1 MLPLRY
7 YTAADWGTDKGKETF
22 RDVPWSRIVGYFRP
36 YTMALAG
43 VVGCIILSSLLGLV
57 QPLLIRGIID
67 EAIPMRSFSLLN
79 LFAALIVATALASAG
94 AGVLQGY
101 LNAKIGQGVMFDLR
115 NQLYRHLVQMP
126 LQFFTNTKTGEI
138 MSRVNNDVN
147 NLQMVVSDTVAN
159 SLRNVISVLTTV
171 ATMFVLNWRLAL
183 LSLVILPLF
192 VAPTRRVGRM
202 NFNLRKRTQEKLAD
216 LSALMQET
224 LGVNGILLV
233 KTFNKEQK
241 EVERF
246 EAKNRELMEA
256 QMRQSLVGRWF
267 FMMLTTISTAGPAII
282 YWYGG
287 RLVMGDAMTLGT
299 VVAFTA
305 YLTQLYGPVSALAN
319 IHVNVMGSAALFTRL
334 FDYLDKPLEI
344 EDRPGAEPLCRVEG
358 RIQFENVY
366 FRYQP
371 DGEWV
376 LRGIDLTIEPGRLVA
391 LVGPS
396 GAGKTTLSYLIP
408 RLYDP
413 ELGRV
418 TIDGH
423 DLRDVTLSSLHEQI
437 GVVTQE
443 TFLFHASLRDN
454 LLYAKPD
461 ATEEELRAA
470 AESAYIHDMIA
481 RLPEGF
487 DTLVGERGYKLSGGE
502 KQRIALARVI
512 LKNPRILILDEATS
526 ALDSHSERCIQA
538 ALEPL
543 LCGRTSIVIAH
554 RLSTILRADQIVVI
568 DRGRVVEK
576 GTHRELLAREGLY
589 ARLYAEQFA
598 DQEQG
603 LPVPADFPGPGKSG
617 SMRSA
622 LGGSTTP
629 AGHTAYGGS

>member
-1 MLPLRY
+1 MRY
-7 YTAADWGTDKGKETF
+7 YTAVDWGTDKGQDAF
-22 RDVPWSRIVGYFRP
+22 RNVPWKRIAGYFRP
-36 YTMALAG
+36 YAPALAG
-43 VVGCIILSSLLGLV
+43 VIGSIVLSSVLGLL

-67 EAIPMRSFSLLN
+67 HAIPERRYGLLN
-79 LFAALIVATALASAG
+79 LLCLLMIATAAASAG
-94 AGVLQGY
+94 VGVLQGY

-115 NQLYRHLVQMP
+115 NQLYRHLIHMP
-126 LQFFTNTKTGEI
+126 LKFFTNTKTGEI

-159 SLRNVISVLTTV
+159 SLRNVISVVTTV
-171 ATMFVLNWRLAL
+171 ATMFMLNWQLAI
-183 LSLVILPLF
+183 LSLIILPLF
-192 VAPTRRVGRM
+192 VVPTRRVGRM
-202 NFNLRKRTQEKLAD
+202 NFLLRKKTQEKLAD

-233 KTFNKEQK
+233 KTFNKEQS

-267 FMMLTTISTAGPAII
+267 FMMLTAISTAGPAII

-287 RLVMGDAMTLGT
+287 RAVIGDAITLGT

-319 IHVNVMGSAALFTRL
+319 IHVNVMGSAALFVRL

-344 EDRPGAEPLCRVEG
+344 EDRPGAATLRRVQG
-358 RIQFENVY
+358 RIEFRNVH

-371 DGEWV
+371 EGEWV
-376 LRGIDLTIEPGRLVA
+376 LRGIDLTIEPGQLVA

-413 ELGRV
+413 EVGSVR
-418 TIDGH
+418 IDGY
-423 DLRDVTLSSLHEQI
+423 DLRDVRLSSLHEQI

-443 TFLFHASLRDN
+443 TFLFHATLREN

-461 ATEEELRAA
+461 ATEEEMIAA
-470 AESAYIHDMIA
+470 AKSAYIHDMIA
-481 RLPEGF
+481 QLPEGY

-502 KQRIALARVI
+502 KQRLALARVI
-512 LKNPRILILDEATS
+512 LKDPRILILDEATS
-526 ALDSHSERCIQA
+526 ALDSQSERYVQA
-538 ALEPL
+538 ALESL
-543 LCGRTSIVIAH
+543 FKGRTSIVIAH
-554 RLSTILRADQIVVI
+554 RLSTVLRADQIVVI
-568 DRGRVVEK
+568 DKGRVVEK
-576 GTHRELLAREGLY
+576 GTHRELLEKGGLY
-589 ARLYAEQFA
+589 ARLYREQFA
-598 DQEQG
+598 DQE
-603 LPVPADFPGPGKSG
+603 A
-617 SMRSA
+617 SA
-622 LGGSTTP
+622 RDESPTFSIG
-629 AGHTAYGGS
+629 

>member
-1 MLPLRY
+1 MLSLRY
-7 YTAADWGTDKGKETF
+7 YTAPDWGEGKGGRGF
-22 RDVPWSRIVGYFRP
+22 RDVPWGRIAGYFRP
-36 YTMALAG
+36 YALLLAG
-43 VVGCIILSSLLGLV
+43 VIGSIVLGSLLGLV

-67 EAIPMRSFSLLN
+67 RAIPQRDMVLLSE
-79 LFAALIVATALASAG
+79 LAGLIVATALASA
-94 AGVLQGY
+94 AVGVLQGY
-101 LNAKIGQGVMFDLR
+101 LNARIGQGVMFDLR
-115 NQLYRHLVQMP
+115 NEMYRHLVRMP

-147 NLQMVVSDTVAN
+147 SLQMVVSDTVAN
-159 SLRNVISVLTTV
+159 SLRNVISVVITV
-171 ATMFVLNWRLAL
+171 ATMFALNWQLAL

-192 VAPTRRVGRM
+192 IVPTRRVGRM
-202 NFNLRKRTQEKLAD
+202 NYNLRKRSQEKLAD

-224 LGVNGILLV
+224 LGVSGILLV
-233 KTFNKEQK
+233 KTFNKEPS

-305 YLTQLYGPVSALAN
+305 YLGQLYGPVSALAN
-319 IHVNVMGSAALFTRL
+319 IHVNVMGSAALFSRL
-334 FDYLDKPLEI
+334 FEYLDKPVEI
-344 EDRPGAEPLCRVEG
+344 EDRPGAVDVGRVRG
-358 RIQFENVY
+358 QIQFENVY
-366 FRYQP
+366 FRYRP
-371 DGEWV
+371 GGEWV
-376 LRGIDLTIEPGRLVA
+376 LRGIDLTIEPGQLVA

-413 ELGRV
+413 EVGRV
-418 TIDGH
+418 TLDGH
-423 DLRDVTLSSLHEQI
+423 DLRDVTLSSLHGQI

-461 ATEEELRAA
+461 ATEEEMEAA
-470 AESAYIHDMIA
+470 AKAAYIHDMIQ
-481 RLPEGF
+481 RLPDGY

-526 ALDSHSERCIQA
+526 ALDSHSERYIQA
-538 ALEPL
+538 ALQPL
-543 LCGRTSIVIAH
+543 FQGRTSIVIAH

-568 DRGRVVEK
+568 DGGRVVEK
-576 GTHRELLAREGLY
+576 GTHRELLARGGLY

-598 DQEQG
+598 DQEAGQ
-603 LPVPADFPGPGKSG
+603 PVDGE
-617 SMRSA
+617 SA
-622 LGGSTTP
+622 LERDLNVAGG
-629 AGHTAYGGS
+629 GQG